1 MLSQERGIAP
11 VHQEVP
17 PPATRP
23 GKNGEGT
30 LDKWFEEV
38 KKETVLHKSSQC
50 CRQWAAV
57 GRCQQVLKTKTLALE
72 ISPKEGAGAGYMG
85 GKTGLV
91 MRKQTGGTRV

>member
-30 LDKWFEEV
+30 LDKWFEAV
-38 KKETVLHKSSQC
+38 KKETVLHKSSVLQAMGSC
-50 CRQWAAV
+50 
-57 GRCQQVLKTKTLALE
+57 GQV
-72 ISPKEGAGAGYMG
+72 PAG
-85 GKTGLV
+85 V
-91 MRKQTGGTRV
+91 EN